1 MNEMYMRAYMEGYTA
16 ALKLERE
23 EKGKPYIDKHAL
35 IERYD
40 GKIGLSKAMEIIRC
54 VRHACG
60 GGKLD
65 CAGLVLRS
73 ELEYW
78 ENTITPE
85 YKELLL
91 CGRRSV

>member
-1 MNEMYMRAYMEGYTA
+1 MEGYTA

-23 EKGKPYIDKHAL
+23 EKGKPYIDKEAL
-35 IERYD
+35 IKRYD
-40 GKIGLSKAMEIIRC
+40 GKIGLNKAGDIIRA
-54 VRHACG
+54 VRRVCG

-65 CAGLVLRS
+65 CAGMVLLS

-78 ENTITPE
+78 ERTVNPE
-85 YKELLL
+85 FKERLF